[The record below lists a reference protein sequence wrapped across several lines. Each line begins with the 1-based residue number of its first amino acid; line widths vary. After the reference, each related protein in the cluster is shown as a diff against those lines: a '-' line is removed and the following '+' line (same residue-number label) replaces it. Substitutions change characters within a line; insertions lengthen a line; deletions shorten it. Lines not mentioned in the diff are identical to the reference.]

1 MAEAPRNLRRKE
13 ARPSEIIE
21 AALQL
26 FHQKGFSAT
35 KIDEVAT
42 AAGVTKGTVYLYF
55 PSKEALF
62 KAVVQDRVLPNLAR
76 MKEAVTQF
84 NGSRADCL
92 AHVLR
97 GMAQALNDCN
107 GSISK
112 LMIAEAGNFP
122 ELAAFYN
129 DEVVQPMH
137 RVIRQILAEGIAIKE
152 FREMDL
158 EHMPRIIIAP
168 IFLANIY
175 RHTYGHLDAQPLDL
189 MTYAEIQI
197 DVLLRGLRATA
208 ESKE

>member
-1 MAEAPRNLRRKE
+1 MSEAPRNLRRKE

-35 KIDEVAT
+35 KIDEVAA

-84 NGSRADCL
+84 TGSRTQCL
-92 AHVLR
+92 AYVLR

-122 ELAAFYN
+122 DLAVFYN
-129 DEVVQPMH
+129 DEVVQPMNH
-137 RVIRQILAEGIAIKE
+137 VIRQILTEGIERKE

-189 MTYAEIQI
+189 MNYAEIQI
-197 DVLLRGLRATA
+197 DVLLRGLMASA
-208 ESKE
+208 ESKA

>member
-1 MAEAPRNLRRKE
+1 MSEAPRNLRRKE

-35 KIDEVAT
+35 KIDEVAI

-62 KAVVQDRVLPNLAR
+62 KAVVQERVLPNLAK
-76 MKEAVTQF
+76 MNEAANQF
-84 NGSRADCL
+84 AGSRADCL
-92 AHVLR
+92 AYVLR
-97 GMAQALNDCN
+97 GMAQALNECN

-137 RVIRQILAEGIAIKE
+137 RAIRQILSEGIARQE

-158 EHMPRIIIAP
+158 EHMPRIVIAP
-168 IFLANIY
+168 IFMANIW
-175 RHTYGHLDAQPLDL
+175 RHTYGHLDAQPLEL
-189 MTYAEIQI
+189 MQYAEIQI
-197 DVLLRGLRATA
+197 DVLLRGLLATP
-208 ESKE
+208 ENKQ